1 MNLDKLTTQARNR
14 LESAQIAA
22 IDNHNTTVDPVHLLL
37 ALLESDDSIVPHIL
51 QKMSINVNEFIIATQ
66 NTLFKLLRADSSVNA
81 VPSPE
86 LIEVLAEADKAMKS
100 LYYRRAYFLGTLS
113 SGSLA
118 QRALCKISNTRSKNS
133 TSYHRYASGSKS

>member
-1 MNLDKLTTQARNR
+1 MLILKNIFMNLDKLTTQARNR

-66 NTLFKLLRADSSVNA
+66 NTLFKLLRADSSINV

-86 LIEVLAEADKAMKS
+86 LIEVLAEADKVMKS
-100 LYYRRAYFLGTLS
+100 L
-113 SGSLA
+113 
-118 QRALCKISNTRSKNS
+118 
-133 TSYHRYASGSKS
+133 